1 MSRVYLDC
9 PATVLQIHFKD
20 LKLKGTHG
28 NFFKKVQGKIIRTL
42 KYNRKKKKKKHRA
55 KRHGKTVNVCRVQ
68 TYCQPI
74 TLSMETRV
82 KKKNLS
88 KMETIVM
95 HFIYVRL
102 TLYQQTMQTWQ

>member
-42 KYNRKKKKKKHRA
+42 KYNRKKKKSIEQK
-55 KRHGKTVNVCRVQ
+55 G
-68 TYCQPI
+68 
-74 TLSMETRV
+74 ME
-82 KKKNLS
+82 KQL
-88 KMETIVM
+88 MFAE
-95 HFIYVRL
+95 YRL
-102 TLYQQTMQTWQ
+102 TVSQ